1 MGAGIRILAA
11 LLALLA
17 AAGGGGMM
25 RCAAQQLS
33 ATYYDTICPGVEK
46 IVRDAVTLKVQQ
58 TPVAVGATVRLFFH
72 DCFVQVRPP
81 ASCISPIPCLSVL
94 RSPVALPLHFNPLP
108 TACLCLC
115 GTSRVTTTVPQG
127 CDASVIIVSSGNN
140 TSEKDNPANKSLAGD
155 GFDTV
160 IQAKAAVDAVPQCAN
175 QVSCAD
181 ILTMATRDVIALAG
195 GPEYPVELGRLDGL
209 SSTSASVDGNLP
221 PPSFN
226 LDQLTAIFAANNL
239 SQADMVALSAAHTVG
254 FAHCG
259 TFADRIQPA
268 AADPTMDPGYG
279 SQLLAACP
287 PGVDV
292 NVAVDLDPETPKV
305 FDNQYFINLQKGM
318 GLLGSDQVLYADVRS
333 RPLVDNW
340 AANNTDFL
348 AAFAAAMTNLGRV
361 GVKTDPA
368 LGNIRRDCAV
378 LNG

>member
-72 DCFVQVRPP
+72 DCFVQ
-81 ASCISPIPCLSVL
+81 
-94 RSPVALPLHFNPLP
+94 
-108 TACLCLC
+108 
-115 GTSRVTTTVPQG
+115 G

-160 IQAKAAVDAVPQCAN
+160 IQAKAAVDAVPQCTN

-318 GLLGSDQVLYADVRS
+318 GLLGSDQVLYADARS